1 MRTPRTSILA
11 AAALSLVTAAAT
23 AETPLDR
30 AVALFEQRQYAESA
44 ALLAGVVAAEPG
56 NARAHAYYG
65 LALVNSKRD
74 LDGGISHLEKAA
86 SLDPGSSRYQVWLGS
101 VYVAKA
107 GQSGLLK
114 AASLAGKG
122 KAAFEKAVAL
132 DPSSVEARQ
141 ALLQYY
147 IVAPGVAGGSV
158 GKARE
163 QAAAIGALDAHRGHL
178 ATARIAEHEE
188 EWQAAEAAYREALK
202 LQPDRGATFNSLG
215 YLLLRG
221 KRVDEALV
229 AFRRYVELSPARPTP
244 TTRWARGCWPPAR
257 SPRPR
262 RATAG
267 RSRSTPRSRRRCGAW
282 PTAST
287 VSAARARPRPSTDAI
302 SSSCRRAATPTSPA
316 SASPS
321 LKRVD
326 RWSGQRSGSG

>member
-11 AAALSLVTAAAT
+11 AAALSLVTVAAR

-30 AVALFEQRQYAESA
+30 AVALFEQRQYAQSA
-44 ALLAGVVAAEPG
+44 ALLADVVAAEPG

-65 LALVNSKRD
+65 LALTNSKRD
-74 LDGGISHLEKAA
+74 LDGAITHLEKAA

-147 IVAPGVAGGSV
+147 LLAPGVAGGSV

-163 QAAAIGALDAHRGHL
+163 QAAAIGALDPHRGHL
-178 ATARIAEHEE
+178 AAARIAEYEE
-188 EWQAAEAAYREALK
+188 EWQAAEAAYREALT

-221 KRVDEALV
+221 KRVDEALA
-229 AFRRYVELSPARPTP
+229 AFRRYVELSPGDAN
-244 TTRWARGCWPPAR
+244 AHDSLGEGLLAAGKVAEAEA
-257 SPRPR
+257 SYR
-262 RATAG
+262 RAVEVDPSFASSVWGLADCLDRLG
-267 RSRSTPRSRRRCGAW
+267 RSDEAKAQYRRYLELVPKGGN
-282 PTAST
+282 SD
-287 VSAARARPRPSTDAI
+287 AAR
-302 SSSCRRAATPTSPA
+302 
-316 SASPS
+316 
-321 LKRVD
+321 KRLAKP
-326 RWSGQRSGSG
+326 

>member
-1 MRTPRTSILA
+1 MRTPRTSVLA
-11 AAALSLVTAAAT
+11 AAALSLVAAAAS

-30 AVALFEQRQYAESA
+30 AVALFEKRQYAESA
-44 ALLAGVVAAEPG
+44 ALLAGVVAAEPD

-74 LDGGISHLEKAA
+74 LDGGISHLERAA
-86 SLDPGSSRYQVWLGS
+86 SLDPGSSRFQVWLGS
-101 VYVAKA
+101 VYLAKA

-132 DPSSVEARQ
+132 DPTSVEARQ

-147 IVAPGVAGGSV
+147 ILAPGIAGGSV

-215 YLLLRG
+215 YLLLRE
-221 KRVDEALV
+221 KRHDEALV
-229 AFRRYVELSPARPTP
+229 AFRRYVELSPGDAN
-244 TTRWARGCWPPAR
+244 AHDSLGEGLLAAGKVVEAEA
-257 SPRPR
+257 SYR
-262 RATAG
+262 RAVEVDPSFAPSVWGLAGCLDRLG
-267 RSRSTPRSRRRCGAW
+267 RSAEAAAQYRRYLELVPKG
-282 PTAST
+282 SN
-287 VSAARARPRPSTDAI
+287 SDAAR
-302 SSSCRRAATPTSPA
+302 
-316 SASPS
+316 
-321 LKRVD
+321 KRLAKL
-326 RWSGQRSGSG
+326 